1 MKKKKMIAISSIISV
16 VIITALSLVLFYSYQ
31 AKSDYNEPLT
41 VSSHSVKST
50 APHHYSKTIKV
61 STTIGAIGDL
71 LIHDWIY
78 EDAKTE
84 NGYDFKPILQHIKP
98 YLLEPDLL
106 LANQET
112 VLGGVEIGL
121 SSYPSFNS
129 PTEVGDALIDSG
141 VDIVSTANNHTL
153 DRGEKAIQ
161 NAINYYNRVGLPYV
175 GHFANED
182 DKNTIRVLNSNG
194 ISFAFLAYTYGTNG
208 IPVPEGKEY
217 LVNLID
223 VEAMKKE
230 IARAKEVADVI
241 VMSMHW
247 GNEYQRLPSD
257 EQKYLATVLAE
268 SGADIIFGH
277 HPHVLQPM
285 DWIETTDGRKVFVV
299 YSLGNFLSGQMWD
312 YKDIGGLATIAVTK
326 TTNENGTKIQLSNPE
341 FIPTFVSSQNIRNYR
356 VVPLKDA
363 GSFGLS
369 NAVEK
374 NQEIMNHMF
383 QFIQ

>member
-1 MKKKKMIAISSIISV
+1 MFISIVFLV
-16 VIITALSLVLFYSYQ
+16 VLSLIFIALYYMDFSNKESVPLQ
-31 AKSDYNEPLT
+31 AHTHQQRNSET
-41 VSSHSVKST
+41 FE
-50 APHHYSKTIKV
+50 KTFQFT
-61 STTIGAIGDL
+61 TTIGAIGDL

-78 EDAKTE
+78 EDAKKE
-84 NGYDFKPILQHIKP
+84 NGYDFKPMFEHVKP
-98 YLLEPDLL
+98 YLQQPDLL

-153 DRGEKAIQ
+153 DRGEQAIL

-175 GHFANED
+175 GHFANEE
-182 DKNTIRVLNSNG
+182 DKNTIRVLESNG

-230 IARAKEVADVI
+230 ISRAKEQADVI

-247 GNEYQRLPSD
+247 GNEYERFPSD
-257 EQKYLATVLAE
+257 EQKYLANVLAE

-277 HPHVLQPM
+277 HPHVLQPI
-285 DWIETTDGRKVFVV
+285 DWIETSDGRKVFVV

-312 YKDIGGLATIAVTK
+312 YKDIGGLATIQVTK
-326 TTNENGTKIQLSNPE
+326 TINKDGTEIQLANPE
-341 FIPTFVSSQNIRNYR
+341 FLPTFISNQNIRNYKI
-356 VVPLKDA
+356 VPLKEA
-363 GSFGLS
+363 GPFGLK
-369 NAVEK
+369 NAKEK
-374 NQEIMNHMF
+374 YEEIMNHMF
-383 QFIQ
+383 QFIK

>member
-1 MKKKKMIAISSIISV
+1 MKKKKMIAISAIISV

-31 AKSDYNEPLT
+31 ARSDYKEPLS

-84 NGYDFKPILQHIKP
+84 NGYDFKPILQHMKP

-175 GHFANED
+175 GHFANEH

-312 YKDIGGLATIAVTK
+312 YKDIGGLATIEVTK